1 MIVQS
6 NPTGDAHFV
15 MTMSEHTALAGKFA
29 AHFGNEAFEPVQPR
43 DLMLH
48 VVTHHDAGWQELDS
62 NPQLDTTTG
71 LPYNLVQTPFE
82 WIIKTSSASPDFNAA
97 YHPFCELLSSMHSWG
112 LYNGRYGLSDKVLL
126 DSLSADFRPAVDE
139 MLEYE
144 RARQARLIACLKHN
158 HESARWVEEETLMRS
173 YKQLQFFDTLALYF
187 NCHHPSERQI
197 TEFTHIPT
205 SAGLDTTVA
214 IEPLTKGRYRL
225 SPYPFDEDEL
235 GVQYSGKLLEPRQDA
250 NIMRD
255 DLASAPV
262 NHQVVYLCS

>member
-158 HESARWVEEETLMRS
+158 HESARWVEEGGGHRCPWSPLPDAIRRRCRS
-173 YKQLQFFDTLALYF
+173 PAVPRSSWRPCRWRCSPAGSGPRW
-187 NCHHPSERQI
+187 CHSE
-197 TEFTHIPT
+197 
-205 SAGLDTTVA
+205 
-214 IEPLTKGRYRL
+214 
-225 SPYPFDEDEL
+225 
-235 GVQYSGKLLEPRQDA
+235 
-250 NIMRD
+250 
-255 DLASAPV
+255 
-262 NHQVVYLCS
+262 